1 MQQPPIAHY
10 RPQQG
15 SMASPQRPFAAPHQH
30 QQMQGVPRRPAL
42 PGAAAAAPQFPA
54 QLQQMLAAGQL
65 GGQPG
70 QLLGQ
75 LGHPRGPPPGAQLQ
89 PGLGALNVEV
99 LQRLAAMQP
108 AAPGVLPAV
117 MLSHCLTSAHVPCAR
132 GL

>member
-1 MQQPPIAHY
+1 
-10 RPQQG
+10 
-15 SMASPQRPFAAPHQH
+15 MALPQRPFVAPQQH
-30 QQMQGVPRRPAL
+30 QRAQGVQWRPAL
-42 PGAAAAAPQFPA
+42 PVVAAGAPQFPAAQMPTALPA

-75 LGHPRGPPPGAQLQ
+75 LAQPRGPSPGAPLQ
-89 PGLGALNVEV
+89 PGLGALNVEA

-108 AAPGVLPAV
+108 AVPGLPPAV
-117 MLSHCLTSAHVPCAR
+117 MLPQFLKSAHVPEAP